1 MGIFT
6 RIKTITMAEVHAL
19 LDKVEDPICML
30 NQYVREMEEEIA
42 KGQQALASQ
51 IFLEK
56 KQAALLADT
65 EQLIAKRT
73 RQAKLA
79 VEREEE
85 VIAQLALQEK
95 LMQEKKLF
103 LYQEQYET
111 IKNQT
116 KRLSETVEQAKETC
130 RELQQKRLL
139 LLSRANVA
147 QSINQINRTFA
158 SFNTDNIAKNFA
170 RAEERILMMEAQ
182 TEANHYSAKAL
193 PASPRS
199 AIDPAL
205 QADVLEEL
213 EKLKKES
220 KETA

>member
-1 MGIFT
+1 MGILK

-19 LDKVEDPICML
+19 LDKAEDPISML

-56 KQAALLADT
+56 KQLALIVNT
-65 EQLIAKRT
+65 EQLITKRT

-79 VEREEE
+79 VEREEDS
-85 VIAQLALQEK
+85 IAQLALQEK
-95 LMQEKKLF
+95 LIQERKLC
-103 LYQEQYET
+103 LYKEQYET

-116 KRLSETVEQAKETC
+116 RTLAEKLDQAKEQC
-130 RELQQKRLL
+130 NELQHKRLL

-147 QSINQINRTFA
+147 QSINHINRTFA

-170 RAEERILMMEAQ
+170 RAEERILMMEAEG
-182 TEANHYSAKAL
+182 EAHHYSSRSL
-193 PASPRS
+193 PAPRS
-199 AIDPAL
+199 YAIDPAM

-213 EKLKKES
+213 EKLKKGS
-220 KETA
+220 QETA